1 MSFIQV
7 FYTDNTYAPSTDYLR
22 SALSATS
29 SLTAYDA
36 ATEGTWVT
44 ITSAE
49 YFNLSA
55 VVPGATWRG
64 LNNTQ
69 ITSNATGTSFNGTL
83 TVAMPSA
90 SQQIIPT
97 GSYLIGFAVRPG
109 TTNINYVFYPMI
121 GYTYLSTYS
130 NVGSAAYRTP
140 ASVGTT
146 LASNVYFI
154 RKAPTTS
161 LSAQAYPAYAGNRLG
176 SYQYLANTGTGTP
189 MITAYATTQVNASYT
204 AASAIPPWTNYNS
217 NAPIFQILTTTLKNW

>member
-55 VVPGATWRG
+55 VVPGTTWRG

-69 ITSNATGTSFNGTL
+69 ITSNATGTSKR
-83 TVAMPSA
+83 VS
-90 SQQIIPT
+90 
-97 GSYLIGFAVRPG
+97 
-109 TTNINYVFYPMI
+109 
-121 GYTYLSTYS
+121 
-130 NVGSAAYRTP
+130 
-140 ASVGTT
+140 
-146 LASNVYFI
+146 
-154 RKAPTTS
+154 
-161 LSAQAYPAYAGNRLG
+161 
-176 SYQYLANTGTGTP
+176 
-189 MITAYATTQVNASYT
+189 
-204 AASAIPPWTNYNS
+204 
-217 NAPIFQILTTTLKNW
+217 